1 MIISAPP
8 LTLVVT
14 PNGSP
19 VEGETYY
26 LTCDLVG
33 DESLDV
39 ADVNNRFRWDRLT
52 PSFQEA
58 ILRAATLSFTPLTL
72 ADTGDYM
79 CTNNIVSPYLIGSI
93 THTETFTVSITCKY
107 IAQGALDPWVLL
119 CAHPHT
125 HAWMFTSKL
134 LKTL

>member
-19 VEGETYY
+19 VEGETYS

-93 THTETFTVSITCKY
+93 THTETFTVSITGKFCS
-107 IAQGALDPWVLL
+107 PE
-119 CAHPHT
+119 
-125 HAWMFTSKL
+125 S
-134 LKTL
+134 